1 MKSATVSQLKKE
13 LQNSSKEELVD
24 FCIRLVKHKKENK
37 ELLTYLI
44 YETEDEDAFVFQV
57 KEEID
62 ELFDTMNT
70 DRYFF
75 MKKTVQKIDRQ
86 IKKHIRYS
94 KKTETKIE
102 LLLYFCVKLQEMRP
116 AYTGNS
122 IINNIYDRQIVAI
135 KNSIGKL
142 HEDLQYDYQMELVA
156 LESE

>member
-1 MKSATVSQLKKE
+1 MKSATVSELKKE
-13 LQNSSKEELVD
+13 LKNSSKEELVD

-37 ELLTYLI
+37 ELLTYLL
-44 YETEDEDAFVFQV
+44 YETEDEDAFVLQV

-62 ELFDTMNT
+62 ELFATMNT

-102 LLLYFCVKLQEMRP
+102 LLLYFCTKLQEMRP
-116 AYTGNS
+116 VYTGNS
-122 IINNIYDRQIVAI
+122 IISNVYDRQIVAI
-135 KNSIGKL
+135 ENSIGKL
-142 HEDLQYDYQMELVA
+142 HEDLQYDYQMELEELVG
-156 LESE
+156 